1 MSEHEQTTIEAIA
14 KSLIDQLLKQG
25 EHFCLHESDWGT
37 VKNSLQNIEKKLD
50 IIEKNQN
57 DFANR
62 ITVLETQRGAIIWF
76 ISIIGPVIGGVA
88 GILADKFFR

>member
-14 KSLIDQLLKQG
+14 KSLIEQLTKQG
-25 EHFCLHESDWGT
+25 EHFCLHENDFGAM
-37 VKNSLQNIEKKLD
+37 KNSLVNIEKKLD
-50 IIEKNQN
+50 VIEKNQN

-76 ISIIGPVIGGVA
+76 ISIIGPIIGGVA
-88 GILADKFFR
+88 GILADKFFK